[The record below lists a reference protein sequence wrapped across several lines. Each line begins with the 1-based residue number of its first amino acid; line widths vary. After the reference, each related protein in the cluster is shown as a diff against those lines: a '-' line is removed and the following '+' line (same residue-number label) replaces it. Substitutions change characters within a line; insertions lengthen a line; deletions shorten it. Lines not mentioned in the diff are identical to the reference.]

1 MGILSLHEHFFE
13 INYALCFLEIKEEYL
28 QRFIVSP
35 ILRRT
40 WFQLPNNRPLVPD
53 RTKRI
58 EGPLQLDYYHMLN
71 IVIYFI
77 LI

>member
-1 MGILSLHEHFFE
+1 M
-13 INYALCFLEIKEEYL
+13 EEYL

-40 WFQLPNNRPLVPD
+40 WSQLPNNRSLVPD

-58 EGPLQLDYYHMLN
+58 EGPPQLDYYHMLDK
-71 IVIYFI
+71 VKAFM
-77 LI
+77 LT